1 MRGQDRA
8 QRGRQGHT
16 QQITINQKRNIGE
29 NIMSNLE
36 KYNGVFRDVFMVE
49 DAVLNDAFDN
59 KSVDGWD
66 SVKQLALTTALEDT
80 FDIMLD
86 AEDILELTSYAKGK
100 EIMRKYEVEL

>member
-1 MRGQDRA
+1 
-8 QRGRQGHT
+8 
-16 QQITINQKRNIGE
+16 
-29 NIMSNLE
+29 MSNLE
-36 KYNGVFRDVFMVE
+36 KYNGVFRDVFKVE

-86 AEDILELTSYAKGK
+86 AEDILELTSYVKGK
-100 EIMRKYEVEL
+100 GVLGKYSVDIE

>member
-1 MRGQDRA
+1 
-8 QRGRQGHT
+8 
-16 QQITINQKRNIGE
+16 
-29 NIMSNLE
+29 MSNLE

-86 AEDILELTSYAKGK
+86 AEDILELTSYTKGK
-100 EIMRKYEVEL
+100 EILKKCGINLE

>member
-1 MRGQDRA
+1 
-8 QRGRQGHT
+8 
-16 QQITINQKRNIGE
+16 
-29 NIMSNLE
+29 MSNLE

-80 FDIMLD
+80 FDIILD

-100 EIMRKYEVEL
+100 EILGEYNVNI

>member
-1 MRGQDRA
+1 
-8 QRGRQGHT
+8 
-16 QQITINQKRNIGE
+16 
-29 NIMSNLE
+29 MSNLE

-86 AEDILELTSYAKGK
+86 AEDILELTSYVKGK
-100 EIMRKYEVEL
+100 GVLGKYSVDIE